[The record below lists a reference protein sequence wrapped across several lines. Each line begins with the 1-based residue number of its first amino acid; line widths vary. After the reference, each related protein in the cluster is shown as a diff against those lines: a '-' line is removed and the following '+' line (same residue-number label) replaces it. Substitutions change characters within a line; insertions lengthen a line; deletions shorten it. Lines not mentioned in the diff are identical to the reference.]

1 MNEWVGIVAL
11 RETAPPTPVHKIA
24 LAIELARTR
33 TAYSLAGVAVPYPR
47 MRSLLRRVGQR
58 YAQRAQWDR
67 WSYCVDLAG
76 AFFNGLEAPQTLPRW
91 LTVELRDVL
100 AVQGR
105 RAADRAGARQG
116 PLRGRASGVPRAS
129 AGTRTGQRIAD
140 HSARALRPQRM
151 LTACDVVYRPLP
163 ALPEELVAASGATV
177 CAEIRRVV
185 QDWNPGPGATAWLG
199 LAGEHR
205 SHLYERRLTTAVTP
219 QVLGLLDRLG
229 ATVLDVAL
237 IDGYTRQARPEKA
250 GQQSAAHAVRRRA
263 AEVALGQWVASR
275 QLARLGSGEALAPAA
290 SVFEG
295 VGRQILGAL
304 SLLRDHETAVCLI
317 SGLYPAAQRPL
328 DGSSAPVADPVS
340 IADSVFRNE
349 GLTYDFEAE
358 GPDHQKVFHATAR
371 TRSGRTARGTGNS
384 KKTARLA
391 AAQLLL
397 DGLPQQHQ
405 RPPVPRRDRL
415 LRDPLPY
422 PHPAADHRD
431 AVRDLADMF
440 ELPRQADGLLAQ
452 ALTHASWAH
461 ENQPAVAAS
470 HQCDHQL
477 LAHHGSLVITHLAA
491 HARVHHVLA
500 QGLAPDDDDG
510 RFHTP
515 SDDQTAR
522 LGTSLALSSG
532 LLASRGQ
539 TANSRT
545 AVSDAAQAV
554 VAAAWRTCG
563 PRLLERRPE
572 VVDTWINSLEHQHDP
587 STALHKT
594 LVPYGAACTYEYR
607 ITGEDHL
614 RAYRA
619 TAVLQD
625 AVGREHRW
633 TATPSR
639 RLGKT
644 DAAKATAQEIIDVL
658 AAPGDADQFEKLTPE
673 QHGLLRYLL
682 QAQLD
687 GPGPGTE
694 RQVTQIMAHGDLG
707 ADLLITGDIDAFR
720 VWAERAQ
727 AVLGTGK
734 ADEQDSA
741 FTLYRRVLKISRTGP
756 RSLLSRMTAGQ
767 GDDASSPAVRQHA
780 AAVVRRVLTAEPR
793 TCSVRETVRDW
804 WMEAADHLSI
814 SVRDGLRAG
823 SFVPAP
829 VQLGAL
835 GEALRWCSG
844 AASAAQ
850 TSVEVELTAQDDIL
864 HVWMGMPGVEVRSIC
879 DGFARLVTRTL
890 PYVDCLTA
898 DDHMLVRLYP
908 WPSLQNVTGLAAA
921 GLHAYL
927 HVAEPESGGAS
938 EVGAP

>member
-33 TAYSLAGVAVPYPR
+33 TAYTLGGVAVPYPR

-67 WSYCVDLAG
+67 WAYCVDLAG
-76 AFFNGLEAPQTLPRW
+76 AFFNGFEAPQTLPRW

-100 AVQGR
+100 AVRGR
-105 RAADRAGARQG
+105 RAADRTGSRHEA
-116 PLRGRASGVPRAS
+116 LRGKAPVVSRPS
-129 AGTRTGQRIAD
+129 AGTDTGQRPAG
-140 HSARALRPQRM
+140 HSTRALRPQRV
-151 LTACDVVYRPLP
+151 LTPCDVVYRPLP
-163 ALPEELVAASGATV
+163 APPEELVAVPGATV
-177 CAEIRRVV
+177 CAEIRRAV
-185 QDWNPGPGATAWLG
+185 QGWNPGPEAVAWLG
-199 LAGEHR
+199 LASEHR
-205 SHLYERRLTTAVTP
+205 SHLYERRLTEAVTP

-229 ATVLDVAL
+229 ATTLEVAL
-237 IDGYTRQARPEKA
+237 IDGYTRQVQPEKA

-275 QLARLGSGEALAPAA
+275 ELARLGAGEALAPAA

-304 SLLRDHETAVCLI
+304 SLLHDHETAVRLV

-328 DGSSAPVADPVS
+328 DGSWDPVADPVS

-358 GPDHQKVFHATAR
+358 GPDHQKVFRATAR
-371 TRSGRTARGTGNS
+371 TRSGRIAHGTGHS

-397 DGLPQQHQ
+397 DGLPQQ
-405 RPPVPRRDRL
+405 RSKPPAPRRDHP

-422 PHPAADHRD
+422 LHPAAAHRD

-440 ELPRQADGLLAQ
+440 ELPRRADGFLAQ
-452 ALTHASWAH
+452 ALTHASWVH
-461 ENQPAVAAS
+461 ENQSAVAAS
-470 HQCDHQL
+470 HQRDHQL

-491 HARVHHVLA
+491 HARVHHVLT
-500 QGLAPDDDDG
+500 QGLTPDDDDG

-539 TANSRT
+539 TATSRT

-554 VAAAWRTCG
+554 VAAAWRTFG

-572 VVDTWINSLEHQHDP
+572 VVDTWINSLEHRHDP
-587 STALHKT
+587 STALHKA
-594 LVPYGAACTYEYR
+594 LVPYGATCTYEFR
-607 ITGEDHL
+607 ISGEEHL
-614 RAYRA
+614 RAYQA

-625 AVGREHRW
+625 AAGREHRW
-633 TATPSR
+633 PATPR
-639 RLGKT
+639 HRMGKT
-644 DAAKATAQEIIDVL
+644 DAAKATAQEILDVL
-658 AAPGDADQFEKLTPE
+658 AAPGDVDQFEELTEE
-673 QHGLLRYLL
+673 QRGLLRYLL

-687 GPGPGTE
+687 GPGPSTE
-694 RQVTQIMAHGDLG
+694 RQVTQIMARGDLG

-720 VWAERAQ
+720 LWADRAQ
-727 AVLGTGK
+727 AVLGTGE
-734 ADEQDSA
+734 ADEQDA
-741 FTLYRRVLKISRTGP
+741 ALTLYRRVLKVSRTGP
-756 RSLLSRMTAGQ
+756 RSLLSRMAAGQ
-767 GDDASSPAVRQHA
+767 GDDASLPAVRQHA
-780 AAVVRRVLTAEPR
+780 AAVVRQVLTAETR
-793 TCSVRETVRDW
+793 TSSVRETLLDW

-814 SVRDGLRAG
+814 SVHDGLRVG
-823 SFVPAP
+823 PFVPTS

-835 GEALRWCSG
+835 SAALRWCSG

-864 HVWMGMPGVEVRSIC
+864 HVWIGTPGVEVRSAC

-908 WPSLQNVTGLAAA
+908 GPTLESVAGLAAA
-921 GLHAYL
+921 GLRAHL
-927 HVAEPESGGAS
+927 NVAEPESGRAS